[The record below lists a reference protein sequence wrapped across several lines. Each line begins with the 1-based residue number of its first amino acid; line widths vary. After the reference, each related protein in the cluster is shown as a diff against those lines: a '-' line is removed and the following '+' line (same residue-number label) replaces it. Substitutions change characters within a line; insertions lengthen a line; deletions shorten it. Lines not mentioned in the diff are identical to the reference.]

1 MISESERFLFRWQAL
16 TSKGELHRG
25 ACFCQDQ
32 QEVMEN
38 LLARALTPLTLSSGR
53 RVRASAWQLQHKISL
68 FRQLAT
74 LLKAGMT
81 LSASLSLIAEDH
93 AIVYWQALLGQLKG
107 DVAEG
112 VPFSEALA
120 RWPGVFP
127 PLYPALMSVGEMTGR
142 IDECCLQLAG
152 QQERQ
157 HLLQKK
163 VNKALR
169 YPLFILALALVVST
183 GMLIFV
189 LPEFMAVYSAFDA
202 PLPTFTAAVVALSH
216 LLQRYG
222 LALLMVVAVSGM
234 ALRWQTRRS
243 PHWQKRLQR
252 WLLALPL
259 IGRLYQG
266 GMLSQIFMTL
276 ALTQHAGLTLLQSLQ
291 AVERTLADRLWR
303 EAVQRLQHHI
313 AGGHPLHQAL
323 KQHTLFTALCYQLLK
338 VGEESG
344 SLDSMLTRLGNLH
357 EETTQE
363 LADNLAAALEPLMM
377 VVTGLLVGALVIAM
391 YLPIFNLG
399 DTLG

>member
-1 MISESERFLFRWQAL
+1 MRERFLFRWQAL
-16 TSKGELHRG
+16 NKEGGVHQG

-32 QEVMEN
+32 QEVMEK
-38 LLARALTPLTLSSGR
+38 LLARTLTPLTLSSGK
-53 RVRASAWQLQHKISL
+53 RVRANEWQLQQKITL

-93 AIVYWQALLGQLKG
+93 MIVSWQALLGQLHD

-112 VPFSEALA
+112 VPFSAALA
-120 RWPGVFP
+120 RWPEVFP
-127 PLYPALMSVGEMTGR
+127 ALYPALMSVGEMTGR

-163 VNKALR
+163 VTKALR
-169 YPLFILALALVVST
+169 YPLFILALALVVSI
-183 GMLIFV
+183 GMLLFV
-189 LPEFMAVYSAFDA
+189 LPEFMAVYHSFDA
-202 PLPTFTAAVVALSH
+202 PLPAFTAAVVALSH

-222 LALLMVVAVSGM
+222 LILLMIMVASGL

-243 PHWQKRLQR
+243 PHWQKHQQR

-259 IGRLYQG
+259 IGKLYQG
-266 GMLSQIFMTL
+266 GMLSRIFMTM
-276 ALTQHAGLTLLQSLQ
+276 ALTQHAGLTLMQSLQ
-291 AVERTLADRLWR
+291 AVEKTLTDLLWR
-303 EAVQRLQHHI
+303 EAIQQLQHHI

-323 KQHTLFTALCYQLLK
+323 KQHRLFTTLCYQLLK

-344 SLDSMLTRLGNLH
+344 ALDNMLARLGNLH

-399 DTLG
+399 DALG

>member
-32 QEVMEN
+32 QEVMDK
-38 LLARALTPLTLSSGR
+38 LLARALTPLMLSSGR
-53 RVRASAWQLQHKISL
+53 RVRASEWQLRHKITL

-93 AIVYWQALLGQLKG
+93 AIVCWQALLGQLKS

-120 RWPGVFP
+120 RWPAVFP

-163 VNKALR
+163 VTKALR

-202 PLPTFTAAVVALSH
+202 PLPAFTAAVVTLSL

-222 LALLMVVAVSGM
+222 LVLLTVIAASGIV
-234 ALRWQTRRS
+234 LRWQTRRS

-291 AVERTLADRLWR
+291 AVERTLADLLWR
-303 EAVQRLQHHI
+303 EAIQQLQHHI

-323 KQHTLFTALCYQLLK
+323 KRHTLFTALCYQLLK